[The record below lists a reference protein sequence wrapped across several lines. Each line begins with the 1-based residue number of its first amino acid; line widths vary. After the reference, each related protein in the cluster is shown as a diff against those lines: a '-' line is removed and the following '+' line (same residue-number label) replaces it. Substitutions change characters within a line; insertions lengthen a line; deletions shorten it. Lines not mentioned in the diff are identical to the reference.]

1 MNRMQ
6 KHNLYNI
13 KRNFEK
19 KTGTR
24 LIPRYTASERQ
35 PAPQRKAFRPAALV
49 AILSALCLMLVAF
62 TWPLFSPLDGDALTL
77 SATYEGNG
85 IVKIQVENRSH
96 KELEFQPQTK
106 LVKWI
111 TGEEVSQLTS
121 DITFDDLSIKPY
133 STETITLN
141 LSKAYD
147 IGLLEQS
154 LVTEWYYLVLTNN
167 NFVFGQEWKCSVYFG
182 NQTLDEQPT
191 AEKLY
196 SLDPVIIE
204 QIEEE
209 LQFYFEDDYVG
220 MLASNPMNYEYL
232 QKVHELVLRCGKR
245 IVPSV
250 SPSLMI
256 EPVPDEM
263 LFNEETQRYEKP
275 GQQITVQDAFGKL
288 VGSIEDEYI
297 LYLGYYMP
305 DAKGETDGW
314 CLPLLYYSTFEVS
327 AIESMDDCTLI
338 HGQIISFAE
347 LDQYKVFQDEQ
358 FVCYDVTHLFYSDL
372 REYVEAVLK
381 YREATDQRYY
391 FDEEVFSGIQLVYD
405 YYRENVR
412 MVTQEECIEL
422 LGNCNIRYDFT
433 ASELAENGLSGE
445 IVSDLEILK
454 VVISITDES
463 GSEVYSGDFV
473 PDSTESKESIYSWD
487 LSKATEVN
495 EVIGGLAEGVYT
507 IDFSVLL
514 DTEYLSYRSLMSMMF
529 TTGDA
534 QIPAP

>member
-19 KTGTR
+19 KTGTK
-24 LIPRYTASERQ
+24 LFPQYTVSERQ
-35 PAPQRKAFRPAALV
+35 SAPQRRGFRLAALV
-49 AILSALCLMLVAF
+49 AILSTLCLLLVAF

-77 SATYEGNG
+77 SATYEGDG

-147 IGLLEQS
+147 MGLLEQS

-209 LQFYFEDDYVG
+209 LRFYFEDDYVG
-220 MLASNPMNYEYL
+220 MLAANPMNYEYL
-232 QKVHELVLRCGKR
+232 QKVQELVLRCGKR

-250 SPSLMI
+250 SASLMA
-256 EPVPDEM
+256 VPRLDDTEFDDE
-263 LFNEETQRYEKP
+263 THSYDVP
-275 GQQITVQDAFGKL
+275 GSQITVQDAFGKL
-288 VGSIEDEYI
+288 VGTTEEEHIK
-297 LYLGYYMP
+297 YLCYHMP
-305 DAKGETDGW
+305 CKEGENDGW
-314 CLPLLYYSTFEVS
+314 CLPLLYYSTFEV
-327 AIESMDDCTLI
+327 AMIESKDDCALI
-338 HGQIISFAE
+338 HGQIVSFSDLE
-347 LDQYKVFQDEQ
+347 EYKVYQDDQ

-372 REYVEAVLK
+372 RGYVEDVLK
-381 YREATDQRYY
+381 YRDVTDQDYY
-391 FDEEVFSGIQLVYD
+391 FDDQMFSDIQMAYD
-405 YYRENVR
+405 YYKGNLRF
-412 MVTQEECIEL
+412 VTWEEFLEL
-422 LGNCNIRYDFT
+422 RGNCNIRYDFT
-433 ASELAENGLSGE
+433 ASELVENGLSGE
-445 IVSDLEILK
+445 IISDLDILK
-454 VVISITDES
+454 VVITITDES
-463 GSEVYSGDFV
+463 GSEIYSGDFI
-473 PDSTESKESIYSWD
+473 PDSTDSKWSKYGWD

-495 EVIGGLAEGVYT
+495 EVIDGLAEGVYT

-514 DTEYLSYRSLMSMMF
+514 DTEYMSYRSLMSMMF
-529 TTGDA
+529 TTGNA

>member
-35 PAPQRKAFRPAALV
+35 PAPQRKVFHPAVLV
-49 AILSALCLMLVAF
+49 AILSVLCLMLVAF

-147 IGLLEQS
+147 MELLEQS

-182 NQTLDEQPT
+182 TQTLDEQST
-191 AEKLY
+191 AVKLY

-209 LQFYFEDDYVG
+209 LRFYFEDDYTG
-220 MLASNPMNYEYL
+220 MLAANPMNYEYL
-232 QKVHELVLRCGKR
+232 QKVQELILRCGKR
-245 IVPSV
+245 IVPSA
-250 SPSLMI
+250 SPALMI
-256 EPVPDEM
+256 EPVPDKM
-263 LFNEETQRYEKP
+263 MFNEETQRYEMP

-288 VGSIEDEYI
+288 IGSTEDEYI
-297 LYLGYYMP
+297 RYLGYYMP
-305 DAKGETDGW
+305 DAEGEVDGW
-314 CLPLLYYSTFEVS
+314 ELPLLYYSSFEVS
-327 AIESMDDCTLI
+327 AIESMNDCALI
-338 HGQIISFAE
+338 HGQIVSFEE
-347 LDQYKVFQDEQ
+347 LEQYKVFQDEQ

-391 FDEEVFSGIQLVYD
+391 FDEQVFSGIQLVYD
-405 YYRENVR
+405 YYKENLR
-412 MVTQEECIEL
+412 MVTQEECVEL

-433 ASELAENGLSGE
+433 ASELVKNGLSGE
-445 IVSDLEILK
+445 IISDLDILK
-454 VVISITDES
+454 VVITITDES
-463 GSEVYSGDFV
+463 GSEIYSGEFV
-473 PDSTESKESIYSWD
+473 PDSTDSKESKYGLD
-487 LSKATEVN
+487 LSNATEVN

-529 TTGDA
+529 TTGNA

>member
-35 PAPQRKAFRPAALV
+35 PAPQRKVFRPAVLV
-49 AILSALCLMLVAF
+49 AILSALCLTLVAF

-77 SATYEGNG
+77 SATYAGNG

-147 IGLLEQS
+147 MELLEQS

-473 PDSTESKESIYSWD
+473 PDSTDSKESKYGWD
-487 LSKATEVN
+487 LSNATEVN
-495 EVIGGLAEGVYT
+495 EVIDGLAEGVYT

>member
-24 LIPRYTASERQ
+24 LIPRYAASERQ
-35 PAPQRKAFRPAALV
+35 PAPQRKVFRPAVLV
-49 AILSALCLMLVAF
+49 AILSVLCLTLVAF

-141 LSKAYD
+141 LSNAYD
-147 IGLLEQS
+147 MELLEQS

-209 LQFYFEDDYVG
+209 LRFYFEDDYTG
-220 MLASNPMNYEYL
+220 ILAANPMNYEYL
-232 QKVHELVLRCGKR
+232 QKVQELVLRCGKR

-250 SPSLMI
+250 SASLMMA
-256 EPVPDEM
+256 PAPDEM
-263 LFNEETQRYEKP
+263 MFNEETQRYEMP

-288 VGSIEDEYI
+288 VGTTEEEHIK
-297 LYLGYYMP
+297 YLCYHMP
-305 DAKGETDGW
+305 CEEGETDGW

-327 AIESMDDCTLI
+327 TIESMDDCALI
-338 HGQIISFAE
+338 HGQIVSFAE
-347 LDQYKVFQDEQ
+347 LEQYKVFQDEQ

-372 REYVEAVLK
+372 REYVETVLK

-391 FDEEVFSGIQLVYD
+391 FDEQVFSGIQLVYD
-405 YYRENVR
+405 YYKENLR
-412 MVTQEECIEL
+412 MVTWEEFTQL
-422 LGNCNIRYDFT
+422 RGNCNLRYDFT
-433 ASELAENGLSGE
+433 ASELVENGLSGE
-445 IVSDLEILK
+445 IISDLEILK

-473 PDSTESKESIYSWD
+473 PDSTHSKWSNYGWD

-495 EVIGGLAEGVYT
+495 EVIDGLAEGVYT